1 MYIYKTTNLLNSK
14 VYIGKSMKTFNENYL
29 GSGILLQKAIK
40 KYGRENFSVE
50 MIDYAEDMNELNQKE
65 KYWIKE
71 YNGNSYNI
79 AEGGT
84 GGNTLGNHPNKKEH
98 YKKVAKKISKT
109 LKGHTVSKEA
119 RKKQSISHTGWFDR
133 LTEIER
139 EEYRKKLSNKMKE
152 VYKDG
157 HHNKGRKLSEETKHK
172 LSLYAK
178 KNRFG
183 GDVFSTFSVE
193 KQTEIKEKISISH
206 KGKSPSNETKEKIRQ
221 SLLGHK
227 VSKET
232 REKISN
238 TLKNKKY
245 E

>member
-152 VYKDG
+152 VYKNG
-157 HHNKGRKLSEETKHK
+157 HHSKGGKLSEQHK
-172 LSLYAK
+172 L
-178 KNRFG
+178 
-183 GDVFSTFSVE
+183 
-193 KQTEIKEKISISH
+193 KIGKSN
-206 KGKSPSNETKEKIRQ
+206 KGKIVSDETRKKLSQINLGNKHNLGRTLANETKEKIRQ

-227 VSKET
+227 VNKEI